1 MVKVSKMS
9 DEEVLELYRQG
20 LTNRQIADRLGVTQP
35 AVQYRLQNLELM
47 NNFHHCKPADPTQV
61 KILHDMGLTTVGI
74 AQLLKT
80 NAKTILQTMKEL
92 GLEDNC
98 YRLKEVLR
106 KENQEC
112 ECGD

>member
-9 DEEVLELYRQG
+9 DDEVLELYRKG

-61 KILHDMGLTTVGI
+61 KILHDMGLTTIGI
-74 AQLLKT
+74 AQLLRT
-80 NAKTILQTMKEL
+80 NAKTILEAMKDLE
-92 GLEDNC
+92 LEDNC
-98 YRLKEVLR
+98 HRLKELLR
-106 KENQEC
+106 KDNQEC

>member
-9 DEEVLELYRQG
+9 DDEVLELYRKG

-61 KILHDMGLTTVGI
+61 KILHDMGLTTIGI
-74 AQLLKT
+74 AQLLRT
-80 NAKTILQTMKEL
+80 NAKTILEAMKDLE
-92 GLEDNC
+92 LEDNC
-98 YRLKEVLR
+98 HRLKELLR
-106 KENQEC
+106 KDNQEC
-112 ECGD
+112 GCGD

>member
-20 LTNRQIADRLGVTQP
+20 FTNRQIADRLGVTQP
-35 AVQYRLQNLELM
+35 AVHYRLQNLELM

-61 KILHDMGLTTVGI
+61 KILHDMGLTAVGI
-74 AQLLKT
+74 ALLLRT

-98 YRLKEVLR
+98 YRLKELLR
-106 KENQEC
+106 K
-112 ECGD
+112 DF

>member
-9 DEEVLELYRQG
+9 DEEVLQLYRQG

-61 KILHDMGLTTVGI
+61 EILHGMGLTTVGI

-80 NAKTILQTMKEL
+80 NARTILKTMKEL

-98 YRLKEVLR
+98 NKLKEQLS
-106 KENQEC
+106 KDNQER